1 MKSNLPL
8 SLERIINMKTIYFA
22 APMFTM
28 AERMFNDS
36 LAKELETLGYKVNLP
51 QNFCEK
57 YEEQLYLIFTQ
68 CIIHIHKSDV
78 VVAILDGSDVDSGT
92 AVEIGYAGGKNIPIV
107 GVRTDFRT
115 SSDGSNGVNVMCD
128 YMCSALVMYDSDIK
142 SIAVEIDGILRTELS
157 SNLEKL

>member
-1 MKSNLPL
+1 MT
-8 SLERIINMKTIYFA
+8 TIYFA
-22 APMFTM
+22 APLFTM
-28 AERMFNDS
+28 AERMFNES

-51 QNFCEK
+51 QKFCEGI
-57 YEEQLYLIFTQ
+57 EQEYLIFTQ

-142 SIAVEIDGILRTELS
+142 SIAVKIDDILRTDFS
-157 SNLEKL
+157 CNLEKL